1 MKICFTNDE
10 QIIPKQQGEPGAFS
24 EAAIRYV
31 LGDQVDAMGYNTFE
45 EAFKAVSNETCDVA
59 FIPIENTLGGS
70 IHSNYDLLLRY
81 NLFIIGETNFH
92 VQHCLL
98 VCTET
103 DPNNIKRVFSHFQ
116 ALAQCDDYLR
126 KHGYTPEPF
135 HDTAGSAKYLSEK
148 RFPDAASVASALAA
162 ERYGLK
168 IVEKGIQDDKENFTR
183 FIILSRR
190 SHVPPPNVPA
200 KTSIVFSLVEQVG
213 ALVKALTVFSLR
225 DIDLTKIENRPG
237 RKHLLGFSDST
248 DENALHNTITLN
260 NKLREHHKETVQ
272 FKEKWNLLYHNVLP
286 TSTSKQPYQVLF
298 YLDFSA
304 SISDIR
310 ALNSLMH
317 LSEMA
322 PFVRVLGS
330 YQNINDISSESDGN
344 AWYKF
349 VFDTQ

>member
-1 MKICFTNDE
+1 
-10 QIIPKQQGEPGAFS
+10 
-24 EAAIRYV
+24 
-31 LGDQVDAMGYNTFE
+31 
-45 EAFKAVSNETCDVA
+45 
-59 FIPIENTLGGS
+59 
-70 IHSNYDLLLRY
+70 
-81 NLFIIGETNFH
+81 